1 MVSLRN
7 TDPRQGRAGAP
18 ARRGPLG
25 LVALLAFL
33 TIVVAGAAAV
43 AGEEP
48 APSPSPTPKPTPP
61 APAKLSKPAAARPAA
76 ASSAA
81 PAVNSAAPAINKDG
95 AKESKQVGP
104 ASKSAPASSPGRAP
118 LKFDDDDLSSR
129 YHGHP
134 PSTDVDED
142 SEEPGPDAQGGPA
155 AAMPP
160 GSKPAQK
167 PVSSKMPLPKPA
179 PPRPAPPTGDPLKV
193 WHDREANEKF
203 RTEQIE
209 GLRARIAQ
217 AQVRLDNLTQRRL
230 ALLAPMNFNSVP
242 KPPAGEEIDPK
253 MKPKELLEQLD
264 TGIAAVNAEIDDLKT
279 QLVTIETHFQRESGA
294 R

>member
-1 MVSLRN
+1 MVPLRK

-48 APSPSPTPKPTPP
+48 APSPTPTPKPTPP
-61 APAKLSKPAAARPAA
+61 APARLSKPAAVKPAA

-81 PAVNSAAPAINKDG
+81 PAVNKDG
-95 AKESKQVGP
+95 AKESKQAAP
-104 ASKSAPASSPGRAP
+104 ASKSAPASGPGQAP

-142 SEEPGPDAQGGPA
+142 SEEPDAQSGPA

-160 GSKPAQK
+160 GSKPPQK
-167 PVSSKMPLPKPA
+167 PVPAKAPLSKPA
-179 PPRPAPPTGDPLKV
+179 PPRPAPPAGDPLKV

-230 ALLAPMNFNSVP
+230 ALLAPMNFNYVP

>member
-1 MVSLRN
+1 MVSLRK

-18 ARRGPLG
+18 SRRGPLG

-61 APAKLSKPAAARPAA
+61 APAKLSKTAASKPAA

-81 PAVNSAAPAINKDG
+81 PAVNKDD
-95 AKESKQVGP
+95 AKESKQAGP
-104 ASKSAPASSPGRAP
+104 TANSVPAISPGRAP

-129 YHGHP
+129 YHAHP

-155 AAMPP
+155 AAIPP

-167 PVSSKMPLPKPA
+167 PVPAKTPRPKPA
-179 PPRPAPPTGDPLKV
+179 PPRPAPPAGDPLKV

-217 AQVRLDNLTQRRL
+217 AQLRLDNLTQRRL